1 MPTINTVIFD
11 LGGVLIDWN
20 PEYLY
25 RKIFYNDDDM
35 RYFLENICTSA
46 WNQEQDAGY
55 PLAKAT
61 TELAFK
67 YPQYDAE
74 IKAYYVRWQEMLGGY
89 NKECVSILENLHQ
102 KKNCPLFA
110 LTKWAGETIY
120 TAKNMYPFLNL
131 FEGIVVSG
139 DERIKKPDPRL
150 YQILIDRYSI
160 QPSKS
165 IFIDDTKINVEA
177 AIDVGFQAIHFISA
191 NQLQEEMQKWGLM

>member
-25 RKIFYNDDDM
+25 RKIFSNDDDM

-55 PLAKAT
+55 PLTKAT
-61 TELAFK
+61 AELAFK

-74 IKAYYVRWQEMLGGY
+74 IKAYYGRWQEMLGGY
-89 NKECVSILENLHQ
+89 NEECVFMIENLHQ
-102 KKNCPLFA
+102 KKNCQLLS
-110 LTKWAGETIY
+110 LTNWSGETFHI
-120 TAKNMYPFLNL
+120 AKNMYPFLNL

-160 QPSKS
+160 QPNKS

-191 NQLQEEMQKWGLM
+191 YQLQEELQKWGLM